1 MANQQPIYS
10 PSEGSNSGEHSRGF
24 DVRWRHYYPQ
34 LAIHPP
40 PQYLAQTA
48 HQFYSTPQQ
57 QGIQG
62 QQLSQVGIIKFNFK
76 LAVAMSGY

>member
-1 MANQQPIYS
+1 MADQQS
-10 PSEGSNSGEHSRGF
+10 LDSVEGSLGAEHGHGF

-40 PQYLAQTA
+40 HQFLPQP

-57 QGIQG
+57 QQG
-62 QQLSQVGIIKFNFK
+62 VRRQQPISVR
-76 LAVAMSGY
+76 

>member
-1 MANQQPIYS
+1 MTDQQS
-10 PSEGSNSGEHSRGF
+10 LDSVEGSLGAEHGHGF

-40 PQYLAQTA
+40 HQFLPQTP

-57 QGIQG
+57 QQG
-62 QQLSQVGIIKFNFK
+62 VRRQQPISVR
-76 LAVAMSGY
+76 